1 MLARTIICLLAL
13 ACIMAGAGASAYSD
27 TLNSLSGGTIVST
40 MEIIGASNVSMTVW
54 YPFSGAEI
62 NSSKLKMDPG
72 KRYVILVVEQKT
84 GDRLI

>member
-13 ACIMAGAGASAYSD
+13 ACIILAGAGAGYSD

-72 KRYVILVVEQKT
+72 KRYVILVVEQER
-84 GDRLI
+84 D

>member
-13 ACIMAGAGASAYSD
+13 ACIILAGAGAGYSD

-54 YPFSGAEI
+54 YPFSGAAI

-72 KRYVILVVEQKT
+72 KRYVVIVVEQ
-84 GDRLI
+84 DRD

>member
-13 ACIMAGAGASAYSD
+13 ACIILAGAGAGYSD

-72 KRYVILVVEQKT
+72 KRYVIIVVEQ
-84 GDRLI
+84 DRD

>member
-13 ACIMAGAGASAYSD
+13 ACIILAGAGAGYSD

-72 KRYVILVVEQKT
+72 KRYVVLVVEQER
-84 GDRLI
+84 D

>member
-1 MLARTIICLLAL
+1 MLTRTIICLLAL
-13 ACIMAGAGASAYSD
+13 ACIILAGAGAGYSD

-62 NSSKLKMDPG
+62 NSSKLKLEPG
-72 KRYVILVVEQKT
+72 KRYVVLVVEQKIK
-84 GDRLI
+84 DD

>member
-13 ACIMAGAGASAYSD
+13 ACIILAGAGAGYSD

-40 MEIIGASNVSMTVW
+40 MEIIGASNISMSVS

-72 KRYVILVVEQKT
+72 KRYVVLVVEQEREE
-84 GDRLI
+84 D

>member
-13 ACIMAGAGASAYSD
+13 ACIILAGAGAGYSD

-72 KRYVILVVEQKT
+72 KRYVIIVVEQER
-84 GDRLI
+84 D